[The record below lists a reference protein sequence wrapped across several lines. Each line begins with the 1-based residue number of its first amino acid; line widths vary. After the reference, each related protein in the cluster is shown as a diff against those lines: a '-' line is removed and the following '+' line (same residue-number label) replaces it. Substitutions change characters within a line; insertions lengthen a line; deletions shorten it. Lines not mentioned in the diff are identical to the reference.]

1 VAVDAHGNVYV
12 ADAFNNRVQ
21 KLSPTGQP
29 LAQWGR
35 PTIGFTHP
43 AGVAIDSHGAVYV
56 ADTGN
61 NRIAKFSPDGK
72 LLGWRTGSQLQRPTG
87 IAVDGAGDIYV
98 ADRQN
103 GRVQK
108 LSPSGKTLGRWGK
121 GGSGLLQFSFRAQ
134 DHMNG
139 VALDPHGN
147 LYVADTANNRIKKL
161 SPQGQTLAIWK

>member
-1 VAVDAHGNVYV
+1 VGPSYH
-12 ADAFNNRVQ
+12 RIH
-21 KLSPTGQP
+21 PP
-29 LAQWGR
+29 GR
-35 PTIGFTHP
+35 RCDRFPWRRLRGRH
-43 AGVAIDSHGAVYV
+43 
-56 ADTGN
+56 
-61 NRIAKFSPDGK
+61 RKQQIAKFSPDGK